1 MNYYSDSIGTWS
13 KCIIKCVFIDPRH
26 VCRNLFLKMNILNFS
41 KTLEKRDDKNTVNF
55 NSSHATRMQNLSVLW
70 LFGPFHYESLPF
82 PKIIPQLTLRPAEL
96 GWGSASEWQTPT
108 FSLHWTKQLHGHHV
122 KMIRKCCFSSYLL
135 DFWNFFLK

>member
-55 NSSHATRMQNLSVLW
+55 NSPHPTWMQNLSVLW
-70 LFGPFHYESLPF
+70 LFISLWITPLYKDYSTINFKTSWTVDGAVLVSDRHPLSVFTGPNSYTAIMS
-82 PKIIPQLTLRPAEL
+82 K
-96 GWGSASEWQTPT
+96 WSASAPFFPT
-108 FSLHWTKQLHGHHV
+108 FW
-122 KMIRKCCFSSYLL
+122 IF
-135 DFWNFFLK
+135 